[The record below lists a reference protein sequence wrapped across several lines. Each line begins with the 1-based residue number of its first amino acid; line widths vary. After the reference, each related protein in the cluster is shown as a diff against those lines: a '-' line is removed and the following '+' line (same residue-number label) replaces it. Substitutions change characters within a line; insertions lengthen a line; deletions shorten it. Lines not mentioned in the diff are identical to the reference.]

1 MVQTGQ
7 SADFCAVTWH
17 NVWWNFGLVQCALCA
32 YFEDIALCAYI
43 EDDRVNSKFLLHIT
57 GVSGFLF
64 YMLNIC

>member
-1 MVQTGQ
+1 M
-7 SADFCAVTWH
+7 
-17 NVWWNFGLVQCALCA
+17 WWIFGYVQCALCA